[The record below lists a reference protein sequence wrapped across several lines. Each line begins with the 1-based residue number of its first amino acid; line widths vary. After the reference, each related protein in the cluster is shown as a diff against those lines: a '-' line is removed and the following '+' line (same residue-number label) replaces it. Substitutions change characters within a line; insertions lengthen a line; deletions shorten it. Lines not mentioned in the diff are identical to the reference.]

1 MRKFMTKGDKAME
14 LNEMFS
20 PAAIGMN
27 WTENVSNRMPYMG
40 EGLFPTRKQAGL
52 DLKWFKGSKGIPVSL
67 MPSAFDAK
75 ATFRDRIGMMKMET
89 EMPFFREGFKIKER
103 DRQDILRAQDSKDPY
118 VNAAIAR
125 VFDDAR
131 ELIEGALVV
140 GERMRMQLL
149 FAEDGNVGITIQ
161 ANGVDYTYN
170 YDPDGSW
177 KRTNYFEL
185 KGQDKWTDAD
195 HSDPFGD
202 IQTAKDAVSERTG
215 SDLRIAIMNKA
226 TFKNLRANEQIKNRY
241 LTKSGAAFGYL
252 TDNEIIAIL
261 KDTNDLDGIVLYDK
275 QFRNES
281 KVASKFVPDGYV
293 ALVPAGSIGQTCYGT
308 TPEEADLMGK
318 NAASVQLVEGGI
330 HIDVVNVRHAL
341 AGAQARTAAHVAAP
355 RRRSRAISSPSGV
368 RLCWCFSPSPAWSSC
383 DDVLCSVNP
392 PGGQRARASRAVS
405 R

>member
-1 MRKFMTKGDKAME
+1 MLFDG
-14 LNEMFS
+14 LFS
-20 PAAIGMN
+20 PVAIGAN
-27 WTENVSNRMPYMG
+27 WTESASNRIPYLG
-40 EGLFPTRKQAGL
+40 EGLFPARKQAGL
-52 DLKWFKGSKGIPVSL
+52 DLKWIKGSKGIPVSL

-75 ATFRDRIGMMKMET
+75 ATFRDRIGVAKVET

-103 DRQDILRAQDSKDPY
+103 DRQDILRAQSSNDPY
-118 VNAAIAR
+118 VVAAINR
-125 VFDDAR
+125 VFDDAN
-131 ELIEGALVV
+131 ELIEGAMVV
-140 GERMRMQLL
+140 GERERMQLL
-149 FAEDGNVGITIQ
+149 FAVNGNVGITIQ

-177 KRTNYFEL
+177 KTSNYFEL
-185 KGQDKWTDAD
+185 TGQARWSDTT

-202 IQTAKDAVSERTG
+202 IQDAKDAIAAKTG

-226 TFKNLRANEQIKNRY
+226 TFRYLRSNENIKKRY

-293 ALVPAGSIGQTCYGT
+293 ALIPAGTLGETCYGT

-318 NAASVQLVEGGI
+318 GAASVQIVNEGI
-330 HIDVVNVRHAL
+330 AITQEVTVNPVNVNTFASEIVLPSYERMDEVAL
-341 AGAQARTAAHVAAP
+341 
-355 RRRSRAISSPSGV
+355 
-368 RLCWCFSPSPAWSSC
+368 LK
-383 DDVLCSVNP
+383 VL
-392 PGGQRARASRAVS
+392 
-405 R
+405 